1 MKRNVVVVGL
11 VVLLAVVMGTT
22 GCRRKKA
29 PPIKP
34 AFDDTVV
41 TRPTATPRDS
51 TARDTGPSGLTGQ
64 ELTPLEMPGEPDARG
79 WDIFTDEDR
88 GLKKVYF
95 DFDQSN
101 LTSESRANL
110 EHNAA
115 VLKEYPD
122 IRVLIEGH
130 CDERGTIEYN
140 LALGSR
146 RALAGRNYL
155 INLGIDPDR
164 LATISYGEERPAD
177 PRHNEEAWAKNRRA
191 DFKAAD

>member
-11 VVLLAVVMGTT
+11 VVLLAAVMGTT

-34 AFDDTVV
+34 AFDDTQVTPPRV
-41 TRPTATPRDS
+41 TREDS
-51 TARDTGPSGLTGQ
+51 DARDTGPSGLTGQ
-64 ELTPLEMPGEPDARG
+64 ELTPLEMPGEPDARP
-79 WDIFTDEDR
+79 WIFSDEDR

-95 DFDQSN
+95 EFDQSN

-177 PRHNEEAWAKNRRA
+177 PRHNEEAWAKNRRD

>member
-11 VVLLAVVMGTT
+11 VVVLAVLMGTT
-22 GCRRKKA
+22 GCRRKKT

-34 AFDDTVV
+34 TFDDTQV
-41 TRPTATPRDS
+41 TRPRVTREKSVAK
-51 TARDTGPSGLTGQ
+51 DTGPGGLTG
-64 ELTPLEMPGEPDARG
+64 EKLPALDMPDEPNARE
-79 WDIFTDEDR
+79 WLFTDEGR

-95 DFDQSN
+95 DFDRSN
-101 LTSESRANL
+101 LTSESRASL

-140 LALGSR
+140 LALGER
-146 RALAGRNYL
+146 RALAARNYL
-155 INLGIDPDR
+155 INLGINPDR
-164 LATISYGEERPAD
+164 LATISYGEERPVD
-177 PRHNEEAWAKNRRA
+177 PRHNEEAWAKNRRD
-191 DFKAAD
+191 DFRAAD